1 MRLSDET
8 AKILVEN
15 FGEECAYG
23 QFVQIVEFMSGMRPD
38 QKCDP
43 SKPGNVKCML
53 LIYEGEDAVRKI
65 RDVLGPTDP
74 LKAPGGTIRREFGS
88 NVMVNTA
95 HASDS
100 AENAK
105 REMDII
111 KIHENSL
118 ESIINNYLSSIKLY

>member
-1 MRLSDET
+1 M
-8 AKILVEN
+8 
-15 FGEECAYG
+15 
-23 QFVQIVEFMSGMRPD
+23 
-38 QKCDP
+38 
-43 SKPGNVKCML
+43 
-53 LIYEGEDAVRKI
+53 
-65 RDVLGPTDP
+65 LGPTDP
-74 LKAPGGTIRREFGS
+74 LKAPGGTIRRELGS

-118 ESIINNYLSSIKLY
+118 ESIINNYLSSIKRY